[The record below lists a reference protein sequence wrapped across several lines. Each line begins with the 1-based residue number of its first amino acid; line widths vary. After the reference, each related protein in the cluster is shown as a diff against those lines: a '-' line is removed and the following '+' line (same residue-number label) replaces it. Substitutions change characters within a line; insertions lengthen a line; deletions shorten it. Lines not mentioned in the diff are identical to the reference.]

1 MSLIEQRTKK
11 NMKAL
16 EVYKPEFDTTISI
29 YASLVEQYQT
39 LEKEFKKNAYK
50 VEEKTGA
57 NNSKRSPMI
66 ATLES
71 LRKDILSY
79 SNALGLTPSGL
90 RKLNDEMSKEK
101 KQVSKLEMAL
111 NAFGT

>member
-1 MSLIEQRTKK
+1 M
-11 NMKAL
+11 
-16 EVYKPEFDTTISI
+16 V
-29 YASLVEQYQT
+29 
-39 LEKEFKKNAYK
+39 
-50 VEEKTGA
+50 
-57 NNSKRSPMI
+57 

-111 NAFGT
+111 MTFGT

>member
-1 MSLIEQRTKK
+1 
-11 NMKAL
+11 
-16 EVYKPEFDTTISI
+16 
-29 YASLVEQYQT
+29 
-39 LEKEFKKNAYK
+39 

-90 RKLNDEMSKEK
+90 RKLNDEMGKDK
-101 KQVSKLEMAL
+101 KQASKLEMAL
-111 NAFGT
+111 NSFGT